1 MRYSR
6 TIALVAVSL
15 AALAVAGTAQAA
27 GGDVP
32 DGRDHVVFEDVLS
45 EQLTDRAGRP
55 LGPKVRVDAEPETA
69 ITTAPATRQ
78 DARARG
84 ARSLQVASG
93 CKTVWATRI
102 GKSFLF
108 GTTLWKYTQEKRFCW
123 TYPRLTSV
131 NTNAYPCCTDPT
143 WFYRGQIGSA
153 GWFFQRAGNSH
164 GGHYTFR
171 QGRFVQEVLGKTLD
185 SAQPWV
191 KVWAYGDG
199 SWAYDTG
206 A

>member
-6 TIALVAVSL
+6 TIALAAASL
-15 AALAVAGTAQAA
+15 AALTVAGMAQAA
-27 GGDVP
+27 DGDGP
-32 DGRDHVVFEDVLS
+32 GNRDHVVFEDVLS

-55 LGPKVRVDAEPETA
+55 LGPRVRVEAAPETPVSSG
-69 ITTAPATRQ
+69 TASR
-78 DARARG
+78 RELGARG
-84 ARSLQVASG
+84 SRSLQAASG

-102 GKSFLF
+102 GRSFLF

-123 TYPRLTSV
+123 MYPRLTSV

-153 GWFFQRAGNSH
+153 GWFFQWRSNSN